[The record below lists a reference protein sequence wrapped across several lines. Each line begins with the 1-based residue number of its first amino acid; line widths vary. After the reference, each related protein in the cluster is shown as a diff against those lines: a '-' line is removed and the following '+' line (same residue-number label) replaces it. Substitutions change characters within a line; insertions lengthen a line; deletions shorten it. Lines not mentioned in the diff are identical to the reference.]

1 MKREERREQSLECFA
16 KKYDLDYE
24 VTYTELIG
32 DSPELRDEIHVYV
45 ASYMEE
51 GESAVIYSYEQDEE
65 VITEDNLFRYI
76 IRAEYEDTILQVVN
90 TYFDDAKVYSTFASS
105 SFDASLGKNKTLQDA
120 YDLGEKMLANIS
132 VIVRTDADETAFK
145 KSMDEI
151 SEILKS
157 KKRFGMI
164 HGYAVT
170 DASEYEDINRM
181 NFQRKV
187 NVFAEH
193 ANVKMPYNVYN
204 TKSYK

>member
-51 GESAVIYSYEQDEE
+51 GESAVIYSYEQDEK
-65 VITEDNLFRYI
+65 VITEDNLFGYI

-105 SFDASLGKNKTLQDA
+105 SFDASLGKN
-120 YDLGEKMLANIS
+120 
-132 VIVRTDADETAFK
+132 
-145 KSMDEI
+145 
-151 SEILKS
+151 
-157 KKRFGMI
+157 
-164 HGYAVT
+164 
-170 DASEYEDINRM
+170 
-181 NFQRKV
+181 
-187 NVFAEH
+187 
-193 ANVKMPYNVYN
+193 N
-204 TKSYK
+204 T